1 MDLNPSITFK
11 LGYEIYGGQSINI
24 VLPYAAFN
32 LQASYPIYSNATN
45 YFPIRRASNDTQ
57 YVIGRTFLQ
66 EA

>member
-1 MDLNPSITFK
+1 VELNPSITFK

-24 VLPYAAFN
+24 VLPYAAFD
-32 LQASYPIYSNATN
+32 LQANYPIYPKATN
-45 YFPIRRASNDTQ
+45 YFPIRRASNNTQ